1 MKLTFLGTRG
11 NIDVRSRR
19 HQRHTSTLVSFRR
32 DRVMVDCGADW
43 LRRVDRV
50 RPSAIVLTHAHSDH
64 VDGLKHGAP
73 CSVYATEDVWRRI
86 QNWPLSAR
94 TILRPH
100 EPVTIGSLLFEP
112 VPVDH
117 SIRAPAVGYRISR
130 GKLAVFYVPDVL
142 DIPDRDRVLADLSL
156 YVGDGASLRR
166 PIQRRQNGKFAG
178 HASIAMQIDWCAE
191 AGLTR
196 AIFTHC
202 GTGIVVQAHDAEQ
215 VVTALGRA
223 RGIDTQVAYDDLQV
237 ALD

>member
-64 VDGLKHGAP
+64 VDGLRQGAP
-73 CSVYATEDVWRRI
+73 CAVYATEDVWRRI

-100 EPVTIGSLLFEP
+100 EPVTIGSLRFEA
-112 VPVDH
+112 VPVEH
-117 SIRAPAVGYRISR
+117 SIRAPAVGYRIMR
-130 GKLAVFYVPDVL
+130 GKLVVFYVSDVL
-142 DIPDRDRVLADLSL
+142 RIPDRDRALAGVSL

-166 PIQRRQNGKFAG
+166 PIQRRQDGRLAG
-178 HASIAMQIDWCAE
+178 HASIAKQIDWCAD

-202 GTGIVVQAHDAEQ
+202 GTGMVVQAHETEQ
-215 VVTALGRA
+215 AVSALGRA
-223 RGIDTQVAYDDLQV
+223 RGIETQVAYDGLQV